1 MGAVVAK
8 HVDMG
13 VATGLTTA
21 TTEQLPK
28 EEEGA
33 GVGAKRSAF
42 RCISSGASVLPAS
55 AGMARSHSPAWA
67 PDRTQLRTGI
77 GAEAGKEA
85 VAI

>member
-8 HVDMG
+8 HIDMG

-33 GVGAKRSAF
+33 GVGRKA
-42 RCISSGASVLPAS
+42 ISISMHFERRERAASVSWDGTEPFAS
-55 AGMARSHSPAWA
+55 VG
-67 PDRTQLRTGI
+67 T
-77 GAEAGKEA
+77 
-85 VAI
+85 